1 MNTIAATILWM
12 SVQIGLFSLVGFA
25 TFVLLR
31 RRGPSA
37 AAACCALV
45 LGLTLPLAA
54 MVVSPWPRWS
64 LGAASKPAVSEP
76 CDSIAVELRK
86 RIQPG
91 DDQKSRTIVD
101 GRRWSRRTIRYRHFR
116 FGGKRPW
123 IGFATAARRIRLTP
137 GID

>member
-1 MNTIAATILWM
+1 MTTIAATILWM

-45 LGLTLPLAA
+45 LGLTLPLTA

-64 LGAASKPAVSEP
+64 LGAASKPVVS
-76 CDSIAVELRK
+76 DRTINRGGIA
-86 RIQPG
+86 QANAAG
-91 DDQKSRTIVD
+91 DDQNRKLS
-101 GRRWSRRTIRYRHFR
+101 S
-116 FGGKRPW
+116 
-123 IGFATAARRIRLTP
+123 
-137 GID
+137 